1 MLLGKQELLT
11 LSFIHNFNVVR
22 VAQSLVVC
30 AVLLFVLL
38 NGSVLSILR
47 FITSDLSFGTN
58 ASLNI
63 SFLLMYE
70 LYCYTTEYDSNIQL
84 SCRLILRQLQL
95 RKL

>member
-38 NGSVLSILR
+38 VGSVLSILR

-58 ASLNI
+58 ASLNV

-70 LYCYTTEYDSNIQL
+70 LY
-84 SCRLILRQLQL
+84 
-95 RKL
+95 